1 MNVLAGIGASAYK
14 FSNDL
19 RLLQHLRE
27 IEEPFESEQ
36 IGSSAMAYK
45 RNPMRSERIASLSRF
60 LITDSFNS
68 YLNSS
73 SQWFERTLDDSA
85 DRRITIPEGFMAA
98 DGILNLCI
106 NVSLGLTVNEKI
118 IQKHLDEQMPFMVTE
133 NILMETVKKGGD
145 RQKLHEKIRVF
156 SLETA
161 ERVKRG
167 DSNDLLERIAADP
180 DFAVYIEELMDVVSA
195 DKYIGRADKQ
205 TEEYLKTVV
214 EKIRKDNKELLGM
227 KAQVSV

>member
-1 MNVLAGIGASAYK
+1 
-14 FSNDL
+14 
-19 RLLQHLRE
+19 
-27 IEEPFESEQ
+27 
-36 IGSSAMAYK
+36 MAYK

-180 DFAVYIEELMDVVSA
+180 DFAVSIEELMNVVSA

>member
-1 MNVLAGIGASAYK
+1 
-14 FSNDL
+14 
-19 RLLQHLRE
+19 
-27 IEEPFESEQ
+27 
-36 IGSSAMAYK
+36 
-45 RNPMRSERIASLSRF
+45 
-60 LITDSFNS
+60 
-68 YLNSS
+68 
-73 SQWFERTLDDSA
+73 
-85 DRRITIPEGFMAA
+85 
-98 DGILNLCI
+98 
-106 NVSLGLTVNEKI
+106 
-118 IQKHLDEQMPFMVTE
+118 MPFMVTE

-180 DFAVYIEELMDVVSA
+180 DFAVSIEELMDVVSA